1 MVPVENRRAFGG
13 HMTADSRNFAT
24 RDGTK
29 ENVSE
34 IAAAIA
40 SRLARS
46 RDGGSDVGDPP
57 RTDPIALAEV
67 SRDDCTE
74 RANESSIPNDFGS
87 QMLLDNPPR
96 PTPMADEYR
105 SRVDV
110 CLNWAREAHTDEIRL
125 ASIALAQAW
134 LRVAMRIER
143 EMSESLPL
151 APTL

>member
-1 MVPVENRRAFGG
+1 
-13 HMTADSRNFAT
+13 MTADSGSVAT

-29 ENVSE
+29 ESVSE

-46 RDGGSDVGDPP
+46 REGASGASDVGDPH
-57 RTDPIALAEV
+57 RSDAIALAEV
-67 SRDDCTE
+67 SREYCTE

-87 QMLLDNPPR
+87 EMPLDNPPR
-96 PTPMADEYR
+96 PTPVADEYR

-110 CLNWAREAHTDEIRL
+110 CLNWAREAPTDEIRL

-143 EMSESLPL
+143 EMSENLPL

>member
-1 MVPVENRRAFGG
+1 
-13 HMTADSRNFAT
+13 MTADSRNFAT

-46 RDGGSDVGDPP
+46 DPH
-57 RTDPIALAEV
+57 RTDPMALAEV

-87 QMLLDNPPR
+87 QMPLDNPPR
-96 PTPMADEYR
+96 PTPVADEYR

-110 CLNWAREAHTDEIRL
+110 CLNWAREAPTDEIRL

-143 EMSESLPL
+143 EMSENLPL